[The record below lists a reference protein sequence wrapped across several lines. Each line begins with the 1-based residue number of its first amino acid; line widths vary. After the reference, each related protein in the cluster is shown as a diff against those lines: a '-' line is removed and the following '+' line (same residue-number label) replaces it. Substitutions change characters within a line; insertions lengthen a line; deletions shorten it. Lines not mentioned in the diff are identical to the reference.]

1 MSTLLELRTRARR
14 LADAVGNEFFSD
26 AEINDYINTGL
37 GELHDILV
45 LKFEDYYVSSISFSL
60 AGDTSSYSL
69 ESIGLN
75 NLYKLMGVD
84 LKQGAETVRV
94 PRYSFQERNTFKSSQ
109 ALYSDRGHTNH
120 RYSLTGNNLNFI
132 PTPTST
138 DEVTVWYIPTYVKLV
153 NDSDSVDDRIASNW
167 EDYAVCSAAI
177 KMRQK
182 EETSTKP
189 LELEHDKI
197 TARIENAA
205 RNRDAGE
212 PFGITDEDMGV
223 LAGYGPFGQRQL

>member
-1 MSTLLELRTRARR
+1 MSTLSELRTRARR

-37 GELHDILV
+37 GELHDLLV
-45 LKFEDYYVSSISFSL
+45 LKFEDYYVSSISFNL
-60 AGDTSSYSL
+60 ATDTSSYSL

-84 LKQGAETVRV
+84 LSQGAETVRV

-120 RYSLTGNNLNFI
+120 RYSLTGKSINFI
-132 PTPTST
+132 PTPTSS
-138 DEVTVWYIPTYVKLV
+138 DEVTLWYIPKYTKLV
-153 NDSDSVDDRIASNW
+153 NDSDSVDDNIASNW
-167 EDYAVCSAAI
+167 EDYAVYAAAI
-177 KMRQK
+177 RMRQK
-182 EETSTKP
+182 EETSTTSIEREK
-189 LELEHDKI
+189 EKI
-197 TARIENAA
+197 NLRIEEAA

-212 PFGITDEDMGV
+212 PMGITDEDMGV
-223 LAGYGPFGQRQL
+223 LAGHWLFR